1 MLEIIVETVE
11 DALAAEAGGATQ
23 LLLESDFVED
33 GLSPTA
39 GMVKRVC
46 SHVSI
51 DTIVSVRPYAHPRT
65 SPDLYVVT
73 ENDLAVMCDDIRL
86 AVARGANG
94 FLLGALTT
102 DRKIDKQAIEIL
114 QEAAGTLPLHF
125 HLAWEIT
132 ADPSAALEDLISL
145 GVQSVRNTGGQ
156 APGGRAID
164 AMNKVRFFYEA
175 TAGRIEHF
183 LTGGV
188 TTENIGELMRNTGI
202 VNAHAGSC
210 IREPSTTKGA
220 VVESKVREL
229 RNALDQAIAS
239 ERN

>member
-39 GMVKRVC
+39 GMVQRVC
-46 SHVSI
+46 SQVSV
-51 DTIVSVRPYAHPRT
+51 DTIVSVRTYGHPRT
-65 SPDLYVVT
+65 SPNLYVLT
-73 ENDLAVMCDDIRL
+73 SNDLAVMCDDIRL
-86 AVARGANG
+86 AADRGAKG
-94 FLLGALTT
+94 FLLGALTP
-102 DRKIDKQAIEIL
+102 DRNIDHHAIEVF
-114 QEAAGTLPLHF
+114 QDAAGGLPFHF

-132 ADPSAALEDLISL
+132 SDPAAALEELISL

-164 AMNKVRFFYEA
+164 AMAQIRSFYEA

-188 TTENIGELMRNTGI
+188 NSENVGELVRNTGV
-202 VNAHAGSC
+202 VNAHAGSSV
-210 IREPSTTKGA
+210 REPSTTKG
-220 VVESKVREL
+220 VVIESKVREL
-229 RNALDQAIAS
+229 RKALDQAIDGD
-239 ERN
+239 